1 MDNKRQRGAAYG
13 GASLAGFPSWSVSV
27 IDACHT
33 DEQRC
38 YRMAVAVLIDRDD
51 RGGGLTVHERF
62 PAKIMGN
69 RLRYRRDDRGV
80 GHGARPAGGRLAVRP
95 ARRVL
100 VALCRVIRDRYRGR
114 IDPSSAPSPQATAKR
129 WCDTVQL
136 NDSPRNF

>member
-62 PAKIMGN
+62 PAKIMGTVFGIVAMIAALGMALGPPVVGSLFDRLGGYGWLYIASSAIGIAAALIQAPLRAP
-69 RLRYRRDDRGV
+69 RLRQNA
-80 GHGARPAGGRLAVRP
+80 GA
-95 ARRVL
+95 
-100 VALCRVIRDRYRGR
+100 I
-114 IDPSSAPSPQATAKR
+114 PSS
-129 WCDTVQL
+129 
-136 NDSPRNF
+136 